1 MPISPRDNLL
11 AHGIELPPAPKPL
24 ALYMPATATDETI
37 YVSGQLP
44 FDNGSLIA
52 TGRVGAE
59 VDLETARACAR
70 RCAVNA
76 LAALD
81 GALERDWRR
90 FRQVLKL
97 TVFVA
102 CDPSF
107 TDHHLVAD
115 GASELLGTALAGSTR
130 HARAAVGCP
139 SLPMNAPVE
148 VELIAQTIA
157 EFHGS
162 D

>member
-1 MPISPRDNLL
+1 MSISPRDNLL
-11 AHGIELPPAPKPL
+11 THGIEMPPAPTPV
-24 ALYMPATATDETI
+24 ALYVPATATDDTI

-44 FDNGSLIA
+44 MANGNLIA

-59 VDLETARACAR
+59 VDIETARACAQ
-70 RCAVNA
+70 RCAINA

-81 GALERDWRR
+81 GALNGDWRR

-102 CDPSF
+102 CDPLF
-107 TDHHLVAD
+107 TEHHLVAN
-115 GASELLGTALAGSTR
+115 GASELLGMGLVGLGR

-139 SLPMNAPVE
+139 SLPLNAPVE
-148 VELIAQTIA
+148 VELIAQTVA
-157 EFHGS
+157 EYHGS